1 MEPITDLKD
10 KLTDAA
16 HRLGEDATAAAKCA
30 QAKAKEAWECAQEE
44 SRRAVRLSSLYARQH
59 PLSTAL
65 VAVGVGVV
73 IGLLINKRREP
84 ETLAERYLAEP
95 LHQSKGLLLGLLVA
109 GSAMLKRTL
118 SCATCAA
125 SDLAGDVKDALK
137 PMKKAVENVM
147 K

>member
-1 MEPITDLKD
+1 MNIPIQPI
-10 KLTDAA
+10 TDAA
-16 HRLGEDATAAAKCA
+16 HSLAEDATAAAKCA
-30 QAKAKEAWECAQEE
+30 QTKAKEAWECAQEE
-44 SRRAVRLSSLYARQH
+44 TQRAVRLSSLYARQH

-73 IGLLINKRREP
+73 IGMLINRRDP
-84 ETLAERYLAEP
+84 HSLTDRYLTEP

-118 SCATCAA
+118 ACATCAA
-125 SDLAGDVKDALK
+125 SEIAGDVKDAIK
-137 PMKKAVENVM
+137 PVKQAVENAM

>member
-10 KLTDAA
+10 KVTDAA
-16 HRLGEDATAAAKCA
+16 KSLGEDATAAVKCA
-30 QAKAKEAWECAQEE
+30 QTQAKEAWECAQEE
-44 SRRAVRLSSLYARQH
+44 SRRALRLSSLYARQH

-73 IGLLINKRREP
+73 IGLLINKRNEP
-84 ETLAERYLAEP
+84 ESLTDRYITEP

-109 GSAMLKRTL
+109 GSAILKRTL

-125 SDLAGDVKDALK
+125 SGLAGDVKDAIK
-137 PMKKAVENVM
+137 PVKQAVENAM